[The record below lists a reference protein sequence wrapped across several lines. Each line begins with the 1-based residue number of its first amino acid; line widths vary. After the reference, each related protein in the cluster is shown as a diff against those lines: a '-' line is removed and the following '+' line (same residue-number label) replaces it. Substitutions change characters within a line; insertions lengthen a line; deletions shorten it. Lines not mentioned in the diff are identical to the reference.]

1 MDGLF
6 RPLFLPLLRTIMRR
20 VTTLL
25 LLVLPLAGCCRP
37 LHFAIDG
44 PLVHEIPHSI
54 HTRLTQEMA
63 PVNNQGPVVEQMVNG
78 CPGKAGPRIAVLD
91 VDGILLNSDLTGI
104 SSVGEN
110 PVSLFRERL
119 DAIAANPNV
128 RAVVVRINSPG
139 GGVTASDIMWR
150 DLSVFRDKTHL
161 PVVACLM
168 DLGAG
173 GAYYLSTAA
182 DVIVAHPT
190 TVAGGIGVILNLYNL
205 EDAMAYF
212 NVRGQSIKSGMNID
226 MGTSAKPLN
235 PEARKLLQTMADE
248 FQQRFQQV
256 VLQRRPAVDR
266 ADAST
271 FDGRVFTAAEA
282 LQRHLIDRIG
292 YLDDAIAMARELGH
306 AECATVVL
314 YHRCDDPA
322 RTAYAMTPN
331 VPLQGANFPVP
342 FSVPGLD
349 RARLPS
355 FLYMWQPEATLE
367 RMGGK

>member
-1 MDGLF
+1 M
-6 RPLFLPLLRTIMRR
+6 
-20 VTTLL
+20 
-25 LLVLPLAGCCRP
+25 LPLAGCCRP
-37 LHFAIDG
+37 FHFAIDT
-44 PLVHEIPHSI
+44 PMVQEIPHTI
-54 HTRLTQEMA
+54 HTHLTNETA
-63 PVNNQGPVVEQMVNG
+63 PVNNQGPVVEQTVNG

-91 VDGILLNSDLTGI
+91 VDGILLNSDLTGLY
-104 SSVGEN
+104 SVGDN

-161 PVVACLM
+161 PIVACLM
-168 DLGAG
+168 DLGTG
-173 GAYYLSTAA
+173 GAYYLATAA

-190 TVAGGIGVILNLYNL
+190 TVSGGIGVILNLFNL

-212 NVRGQSIKSGMNID
+212 NVRGQSIKAGEHID
-226 MGTSAKPLN
+226 MGTSAKPL
-235 PEARKLLQTMADE
+235 PPKARELLQAIADE

-266 ADAST
+266 ADRSN
-271 FDGRVFTAAEA
+271 FDGRVFTASEA

-292 YLDDAIAMARELGH
+292 YLDDAVEMARQLGH
-306 AECATVVL
+306 AESASVIL

-331 VPLQGANFPVP
+331 LPLQGSNFPVP

-355 FLYMWQPEATLE
+355 FLYMWEPEATLE